1 MKHRPSALLAL
12 VWAGM
17 WGLVLATPVN
27 NAHGRNPANPP
38 GSKLL
43 YIMLDGFRWDYVDL
57 QSAAVLPGFT
67 KFLKEGV
74 RARWTH
80 PLFPSLSYPTW
91 TSLVTGQYAEN
102 HGVVGNYF
110 YDSNTKEEFS
120 LFDVDSTG
128 KQKWWTSEPIWTTA
142 ERAGLRTAQF
152 LWARCDV
159 PVNGITTQ
167 FCERFEKIPGKAI
180 FEKNIKRALQKFD
193 EGFQFVQ
200 VYTEHTD
207 NTGHNFGPDSEEV
220 LQAVRDLDDV
230 LRMLME
236 ELEKRGMT
244 DHVNIVIVSDHG
256 MTDTAPGNIRRHEID
271 DYLDPKLVENIA
283 DKGALMNIKIP
294 QENVDKVYASLMKMT
309 GVNVYKHNDIPEK
322 YHFKNN
328 KYVHE
333 IVVSAEKGN
342 FVMASHSDKQLPA
355 RSDFVYYGA
364 HGYDPDVQDMKGIF
378 FAKGPAFQKGKIIE
392 PIHVV
397 DVYQVL
403 THVLGLT
410 PQPHNGTWNHVQD
423 AFVQSTPATHDG
435 HVHMNSSSP
444 DHAATGVHNHTQMGD
459 HDHTQMGAHDHGN
472 MGAHNHDDMSAHD
485 HPHVGTHDHDD
496 YDYDHD
502 EHMGDHGQMS
512 DSGHMAD
519 HDHMSDDDH
528 NMHKHDH
535 SQEHS
540 RSGSAAPSLVMA
552 TLSGILAVLLL

>member
-17 WGLVLATPVN
+17 WGLVFATPVN
-27 NAHGRNPANPP
+27 NAHGRNPASPP

-110 YDSNTKEEFS
+110 YDSATKEEFS

-128 KQKWWTSEPIWTTA
+128 KQKSATTHIPYII
-142 ERAGLRTAQF
+142 
-152 LWARCDV
+152 
-159 PVNGITTQ
+159 PVCN
-167 FCERFEKIPGKAI
+167 
-180 FEKNIKRALQKFD
+180 
-193 EGFQFVQ
+193 
-200 VYTEHTD
+200 TEHTD

-244 DHVNIVIVSDHG
+244 DHDIGPWLRSELREGLDDVLDPSFVENMLIRGADERSRELIHVSDEDIRCRDHSG
-256 MTDTAPGNIRRHEID
+256 ITQAMSGFRTASGNGTACKLEIH
-271 DYLDPKLVENIA
+271 YIA
-283 DKGALMNIKIP
+283 YSL
-294 QENVDKVYASLMKMT
+294 QVYASLMKMT

-435 HVHMNSSSP
+435 HVHMNSSSH

>member
-1 MKHRPSALLAL
+1 MKHRASTLLAL
-12 VWAGM
+12 TWAAM

-27 NAHGRNPANPP
+27 HNHGQAANPP

-43 YIMLDGFRWDYVDL
+43 YIMMDGFRWDYVDL
-57 QSAAVLPGFT
+57 QSPNVLPGFT

-91 TSLVTGQYAEN
+91 TSLVTGQYAET

-110 YDSNTKEEFS
+110 YDGDTKEEFS
-120 LFDVDSTG
+120 LFDANSTG
-128 KQKWWTSEPIWTTA
+128 KEKWWTSEPIWTTA
-142 ERAGLRTAQF
+142 ERSGLRTAQF

-159 PVNGITTQ
+159 PVNGIKTQ
-167 FCERFEKIPGKAI
+167 FCERFEKIPGKEI
-180 FEKNIKRALQKFD
+180 FERNIKRALQKFD

-236 ELEKRGMT
+236 EIEKRGMT

-271 DYLDPKLVENIA
+271 DYLDANLVENIA
-283 DKGALMNIKIP
+283 DKGALMNIKLP
-294 QENVDKVYASLMKMT
+294 QQNVEKVYDSLKKMT
-309 GVNVYKHNDIPEK
+309 GVNIYKHNDIPEK
-322 YHFKNN
+322 YHYKNN

-333 IVVSAEKGN
+333 IVVTAEKGN
-342 FVMASHSDKQLPA
+342 FVLASKSDKQLPA
-355 RSDFVYYGA
+355 RSDYVYYGA
-364 HGYDPDVQDMKGIF
+364 HGYDPDIQDMKGIF
-378 FAKGPAFQKGKIIE
+378 FAKGPAFQKGKVIE

-410 PQPHNGTWNHVQD
+410 PQPHNGTWSHVQD
-423 AFVQSTPATHDG
+423 AFVQSMPASHDG
-435 HVHMNSSSP
+435 HDHMN
-444 DHAATGVHNHTQMGD
+444 DGAHD
-459 HDHTQMGAHDHGN
+459 HDHAQMGAHDHDD
-472 MGAHNHDDMSAHD
+472 MGAHNHDGMSDHD
-485 HPHVGTHDHDD
+485 HDHDD
-496 YDYDHD
+496 H
-502 EHMGDHGQMS
+502 
-512 DSGHMAD
+512 D
-519 HDHMSDDDH
+519 HDHMSNDDDMNSH
-528 NMHKHDH
+528 PDVYKHDK
-535 SQEHS
+535 SQQQS
-540 RSGSAAPSLVMA
+540 ANAAPSLQMA
-552 TLSGILAVLLL
+552 SLSGILAAVVLHFRF

>member
-17 WGLVLATPVN
+17 WGLVFATPVN
-27 NAHGRNPANPP
+27 NAHGRNPASPP

-110 YDSNTKEEFS
+110 YDSATKEEFS
-120 LFDVDSTG
+120 LFD
-128 KQKWWTSEPIWTTA
+128 
-142 ERAGLRTAQF
+142 
-152 LWARCDV
+152 
-159 PVNGITTQ
+159 
-167 FCERFEKIPGKAI
+167 
-180 FEKNIKRALQKFD
+180 
-193 EGFQFVQ
+193 
-200 VYTEHTD
+200 
-207 NTGHNFGPDSEEV
+207 
-220 LQAVRDLDDV
+220 
-230 LRMLME
+230 
-236 ELEKRGMT
+236 
-244 DHVNIVIVSDHG
+244 
-256 MTDTAPGNIRRHEID
+256 
-271 DYLDPKLVENIA
+271 
-283 DKGALMNIKIP
+283 
-294 QENVDKVYASLMKMT
+294 VYASLMKMT

-423 AFVQSTPATHDG
+423 AFVQSTPATHD
-435 HVHMNSSSP
+435 
-444 DHAATGVHNHTQMGD
+444 
-459 HDHTQMGAHDHGN
+459 
-472 MGAHNHDDMSAHD
+472 
-485 HPHVGTHDHDD
+485 
-496 YDYDHD
+496 
-502 EHMGDHGQMS
+502 E
-512 DSGHMAD
+512 
-519 HDHMSDDDH
+519 
-528 NMHKHDH
+528 
-535 SQEHS
+535 
-540 RSGSAAPSLVMA
+540 SLQRHQC
-552 TLSGILAVLLL
+552 